1 MEEEEEMEVMEQYQS
16 DHILYKRPC
25 QPLHYIVGG
34 GDWLH
39 IWPGRLHLHQRPL
52 RPGHGPGGVR

>member
-1 MEEEEEMEVMEQYQS
+1 MEVMEQYQS